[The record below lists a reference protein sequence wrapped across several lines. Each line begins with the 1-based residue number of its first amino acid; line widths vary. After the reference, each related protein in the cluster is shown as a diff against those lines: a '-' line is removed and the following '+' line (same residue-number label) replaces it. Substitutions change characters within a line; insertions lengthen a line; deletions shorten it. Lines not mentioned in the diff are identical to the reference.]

1 MAPSTG
7 PHPGPSTA
15 PSSPAAEAAAT
26 ERELR
31 SDRILDAAEELLV
44 AWGRRKITIEDVARR
59 AKVGKGTV
67 YLHFATK
74 EALLLTVVMRAQLG
88 LMRQVLDFM
97 GRSPDNVRPSEVAR
111 SVYLSH
117 LDSPL
122 MRAVFTGGTESLGN
136 LSRDAA
142 ALVGEIVV
150 ERQRSMEAYWGVLRD
165 LGLLR
170 SDLPADNQ
178 LYAYNALVLA
188 HLVTPP
194 VLEQQGLHVPDH
206 DERADLMARSIRLLL
221 EQDTA
226 PEDTRK
232 AQTRA
237 LEILSALYRSMR
249 SEIERLQQSPR
260 TA

>member
-1 MAPSTG
+1 MTPSTDS
-7 PHPGPSTA
+7 PPSTFTA
-15 PSSPAAEAAAT
+15 PSPLAAEAVGT

-31 SDRILDAAEELLV
+31 ADRILDAAEELLV

-88 LMRQVLDFM
+88 LMRQVLDFV

-111 SVYLSH
+111 SLYLSH

-122 MRAVFTGGTESLGN
+122 MRAVFTGGTESLGH
-136 LSRDAA
+136 LSRDAST
-142 ALVGEIVV
+142 LVGETVQ
-150 ERQRSMEAYWGVLRD
+150 ERRRAMAAYWDVLRD

-170 SDLPADNQ
+170 SDLPVDNQ
-178 LYAYNALVLA
+178 LYAYNALVLG

-194 VLEQQGLHVPDH
+194 VLEEQGLHVPGH
-206 DERADLMARSIRLLL
+206 GERADLMAQSIRLLL
-221 EQDTA
+221 EQDAA
-226 PEDTRK
+226 PENTRK

-237 LEILSALYRSMR
+237 LEVFSDLDRTMR
-249 SEIERLQQSPR
+249 SEIERLKQTPR
-260 TA
+260 TT